1 MELAIHHSLAALLAD
16 YDAALVRTAAQRD
29 AYRSC
34 LRAALDQMHA
44 ARQERQR
51 LRNELAGYRHER
63 RRRLRVLRAYR
74 AARAR
79 KVIQC

>member
-1 MELAIHHSLAALLAD
+1 MNALRPDLTALLAD
-16 YDAALVRTAAQRD
+16 YDAALVRIAAQRD
-29 AYRSC
+29 AYRQC

-51 LRNELAGYRHER
+51 LRNELAGYRRER

-74 AARAR
+74 ANR
-79 KVIQC
+79 KVA

>member
-1 MELAIHHSLAALLAD
+1 MTHALRPALAALMAD

-51 LRNELAGYRHER
+51 LRNELAGYRRER

-74 AARAR
+74 ANR
-79 KVIQC
+79 KVA